1 MFDSLTE
8 EFMNLRTLKRLR
20 GGACAAA
27 VFTLFCGPSAF
38 AQTPV
43 TVVEYYNKITAS
55 YFLTGRA
62 EEQAVLDVAAD
73 FRRTG
78 TTFAAVAATGASSP
92 FDPVCRYRITLAP
105 TGYSSHF
112 YGTSADCAV
121 VANAALPNF
130 APENFDFAVLKP
142 TAGVCPSSA
151 PIPVFR
157 TLRKST
163 PVDIPNHRYTV
174 SNAAYQTMLRRG
186 WTGEGAVFCTTAFT
200 EEPARPFYT
209 SAASQK
215 NLCAAP
221 RVGVSPI
228 TNQAYPDRPGTALTE
243 KQFLRS
249 FVDETYLWY
258 REVEPRDP
266 ASIAAPI
273 DYFYVTKTFTRTNSL
288 SPDGSVRLKDEF
300 HFTQATESAE
310 ATQAGIEQS
319 YGIDWSAIR
328 SSPPRNWAVSVVTPG
343 SPADLAGVK
352 RGDKL
357 VRIGGIDF
365 VNGPSASLN
374 AALFPV
380 APAAP
385 VAFEFTPAIGGAS
398 RAVTLTA
405 IQLAIN
411 AVPKTAVLNT
421 PNGKVG
427 YLALT
432 TFNTFTTE
440 DQLVNAVS
448 GLANAGINDLVLD
461 LRYNGGGYVYISSQ
475 LAYMVAGAART
486 ADKPYSVRIVND
498 KTATQPP
505 FPFYNITAGYGGLAA
520 NQALPSLNLGRVFVL
535 TTAASASASESF
547 INGLRGIDVE
557 VILIGGT
564 TRGKPYGFVRE
575 DNCGTSYFS
584 VQQAA
589 ANAKGET
596 DYITGF
602 APKCTIADDLTKDLG
617 ATDENMLATALQL
630 RDSGVCPAGT
640 VASSLKR
647 FAPTEPYPEAFGLQS
662 RGRSFDIA
670 QESVPEGVVAS
681 GTRLITPVQPEQIE
695 VR

>member
-1 MFDSLTE
+1 
-8 EFMNLRTLKRLR
+8 MNLGSLLR
-20 GGACAAA
+20 PLRYFSLLALLEICCAQI
-27 VFTLFCGPSAF
+27 AF

-55 YFLTGRA
+55 YFITGRA
-62 EEQAVLDVAAD
+62 TEQATLDGLPD

-78 TTFAAVAATGASSP
+78 TTFAAVAATGALAP
-92 FDPVCRYRITLAP
+92 LDPVCRYRITLAP
-105 TGYSSHF
+105 TGYSTHF

-121 VANAALPNF
+121 IADTAPQNF
-130 APENFDFAVLKP
+130 ASENFDFAVLKP
-142 TAGVCPSSA
+142 TGGVCPSTA
-151 PIPVFR
+151 PIPIFR
-157 TLRKST
+157 ALRKST
-163 PVDIPNHRYTV
+163 PVDIPNHRYLT
-174 SNAAYQTMLRRG
+174 SNTAYQTMLRRG
-186 WTGEGAVFCTTAFT
+186 WTGEGAVFCTTRVT
-200 EEPARPFYT
+200 EEPARVVYA

-215 NLCAAP
+215 NLCAVP

-228 TNQAYPDRPGTALTE
+228 TSQSYPDKQGTALNE
-243 KQFLRS
+243 KEFLRS

-266 ASIAAPI
+266 ASIAGTI
-273 DYFYVTKTFTRTNSL
+273 NYFNVTKTFTKTNSL
-288 SPDGSVRLKDEF
+288 SPDGTIRSKDEF

-310 ATQAGIEQS
+310 ATQVGIEQS

-328 SSPPRNWAVSVVTPG
+328 SSPPRNWVVAVVTPG

-357 VRIGGIDF
+357 VKIGGIDF
-365 VNGPSASLN
+365 VNGPSAGLN

-385 VAFEFTPAIGGAS
+385 VAFEFTPANGAAL

-405 IQLAIN
+405 IELAIN
-411 AVPKTAVLNT
+411 AVPKTAVLT
-421 PNGKVG
+421 TATGKIG

-448 GLANAGINDLVLD
+448 GLANAGIDDLVLD

-475 LAYMVAGAART
+475 LAYMVAGSAQT
-486 ADKPYSVRIVND
+486 ANKPYSVRIVND
-498 KTATQPP
+498 KTAAQPP
-505 FPFYNITAGYGGLAA
+505 FPFYNTTAGYGGLAP
-520 NQALPSLNLGRVFVL
+520 NQALPSLNLRRVYVL

-547 INGLRGIDVE
+547 INGLRGIDIE

-602 APKCTIADDLTKDLG
+602 APKCSIADDLSKDLG
-617 ATDENMLATALQL
+617 AADEKMLATALQL
-630 RDSGVCPAGT
+630 RANGVCPAGT
-640 VASSLKR
+640 ASSESKR
-647 FAPTEPYPEAFGLQS
+647 FAATEPDPEAFGLQS

-670 QESVPEGVVAS
+670 QEGVPESVVATGS
-681 GTRLITPVQPEQIE
+681 RPITPTAPAELNA
-695 VR
+695 R